1 MIRLAL
7 PTEPQWLE
15 LPYGVRV
22 RVRPLSS
29 VLMETARQIVAAEM
43 RELRSSMTRL
53 REAGVEMV
61 DAPNLEDANVSHAEA
76 LVRLAKALA
85 RVSILEW
92 TGVLSEDGSVEVI
105 VAPASINRLM
115 DVPSVCSS
123 FFERYTSTLDVLEA
137 EKNA

>member
-43 RELRSSMTRL
+43 RELRTSIAKL
-53 REAGVEMV
+53 REAGVDVV
-61 DAPNLEDANVSHAEA
+61 DPPNLEDATVSHAEA

-85 RVSILEW
+85 RVAVLEW
-92 TGVLSEDGSVEVI
+92 DGVLGADGSVEPLS
-105 VAPASINRLM
+105 PASINRLL

-137 EKNA
+137 EKNG

>member
-7 PTEPQWLE
+7 PTEPQWLD

-43 RELRSSMTRL
+43 RELRASITRL
-53 REAGVEMV
+53 RDAGVEMI
-61 DAPNLEDANVSHAEA
+61 DPPNLEDATVSHAEA

-85 RVSILEW
+85 RVAIIEW
-92 TGVLSEDGSVEVI
+92 DGVLSAEGAIEALS
-105 VAPASINRLM
+105 PAALNRLM

-123 FFERYTSTLDVLEA
+123 FFERYTSTLDELEA
-137 EKNA
+137 EKNG

>member
-7 PTEPQWLE
+7 PTEPQWLD

-43 RELRSSMTRL
+43 RELRVSMTRL
-53 REAGVEMV
+53 RDAGVEMV
-61 DAPNLEDANVSHAEA
+61 DPPNLEDANVSHAEA

-85 RVSILEW
+85 RVAVLEW
-92 TGVLSEDGSVEVI
+92 EGVLSADGATEALS
-105 VAPASINRLM
+105 PASLNRLM

>member
-7 PTEPQWLE
+7 PTEPQWLD

-22 RVRPLSS
+22 LVRPLSS

-76 LVRLAKALA
+76 LVRLAKSLA
-85 RVSILEW
+85 RVAVLEW
-92 TGVLSEDGSVEVI
+92 DGVLAADGTVE
-105 VAPASINRLM
+105 ALSPASLNRLM

>member
-61 DAPNLEDANVSHAEA
+61 DAPNLDDANVSHAES
-76 LVRLAKALA
+76 LVRLAKSLA
-85 RVSILEW
+85 RVAVLEW
-92 TGVLSEDGSVEVI
+92 DGVLAADGTVE
-105 VAPASINRLM
+105 ALSPASLNRLM
-115 DVPSVCSS
+115 DVPSVISS

>member
-76 LVRLAKALA
+76 LVRLAKSLA
-85 RVSILEW
+85 RVAVLEW
-92 TGVLSEDGSVEVI
+92 DGVLAADGTVE
-105 VAPASINRLM
+105 ALSPASLNRLM